1 LFFQFIL
8 HFPETTQY
16 AQTSG
21 HEKPYGK
28 HIFGKARFEI
38 RGEKFMYEKVKALNS
53 EAIQIV
59 GRVHH
64 DESRLIEILQEL
76 DRLRGYFAFGVN
88 SLFDYCLTVLKLSP
102 AKTQN
107 YLSVARKS
115 FEVPALKAAIDA
127 GELSICKARKIA
139 PVISKTNH
147 TEWLT
152 LAKESSTREIEKAV
166 AKAQPT
172 LAVQERVKYVA
183 EDRLSLTLGISEQA
197 LEKLKKVMD
206 LESQRSKKSASREDA
221 LIAALDVYLERHDP
235 VKKAE
240 RAELR
245 AENKKAGKYA
255 DKSAKENNQSDTKIN
270 ERVFSTQGNA
280 QRVARHI
287 GRREALPAALVHAVH
302 MRDQR
307 QCAHKINGKRCGAT
321 RWLDIHHIVPRSIG
335 GTDTLENLMT
345 VCSAHHRSIHSR

>member
-1 LFFQFIL
+1 
-8 HFPETTQY
+8 
-16 AQTSG
+16 
-21 HEKPYGK
+21 
-28 HIFGKARFEI
+28 
-38 RGEKFMYEKVKALNS
+38 MNEKVKALS
-53 EAIQIV
+53 EEAIQIV
-59 GRVHH
+59 GRIDQ

-76 DRLRGYFAFGVN
+76 DRMRGYFAFGVN
-88 SLFDYCLTVLKLSP
+88 SVFDYCLTVLKLSP

-115 FEVPALKAAIDA
+115 VEVPALKQAIKS
-127 GELSICKARKIA
+127 GELSIWKARKIA
-139 PVISKTNH
+139 PVISKTNYE
-147 TEWLT
+147 EWLR

-166 AKAQPT
+166 AKAQPA

-221 LIAALDVYLERHDP
+221 LIAALDAYLEKYDP

-240 RAELR
+240 RAEVR
-245 AENKKAGKYA
+245 AENKKPV
-255 DKSAKENNQSDTKIN
+255 S
-270 ERVFSTQGNA
+270 STQSNA

-287 GRREALPAALVHAVH
+287 GRREALPGAVMHAVH

-307 QCAHKINGKRCGAT
+307 RCTYKTENKRCGAT
-321 RWLDIHHIVPRSIG
+321 RWLDVHHIVPRSHG
-335 GTDTLENLMT
+335 GADTLENLTT
-345 VCSAHHRSIHSR
+345 VCSAHHRFIHLKE